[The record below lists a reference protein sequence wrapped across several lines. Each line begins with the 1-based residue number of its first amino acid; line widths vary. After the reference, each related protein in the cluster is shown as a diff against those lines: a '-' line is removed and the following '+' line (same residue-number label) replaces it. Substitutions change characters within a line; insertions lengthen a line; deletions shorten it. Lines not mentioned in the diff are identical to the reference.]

1 VGKGWKFFLLGW
13 ALILAGGFLAHQIQ
27 TAGGVRVEDVRLTGT
42 GGVPMSALL
51 YIPPTATRDH
61 PAPGI
66 LAVHG
71 YINSR
76 ETQDGFAISLA
87 RAGYVVLALD
97 QTGHGYSGGIVGAN
111 GFGGPDGLKYLRSLD
126 VVDANNI
133 GLEGHSMGGWAVL
146 KAAEAM
152 PDAYKAM
159 VLEGSGP
166 GVLGTRAG
174 TPDFPRNVAVVFSR
188 YDEFAR
194 LMWAVPRAWDVGDS
208 AKLKTL
214 FGATDAIT
222 PGHLHG
228 DLAAG
233 TARQLYTPVTTHPGD
248 HISRDAIGDAVEWF
262 GKSLQGGKPG
272 RGDSVWVWKEIG
284 TLAAF
289 VGFVLLML
297 GSFELYLRLPG
308 LARLALPQ
316 DPVRETRDARWWI
329 LLAAAALVP
338 VLTFYP
344 FMGLGQTLMPPSR
357 LFPQSITNQ
366 ILVWAAL
373 NAVITLILGRI
384 IKAPKPR
391 INARTRGALAIAL
404 LTVATGHLSLLLAD
418 FLFKV
423 DFRFWVVALKLLS
436 PRQFGWFL
444 VYLIPYTLCFGV
456 MSRALSGL
464 AIRGDSA
471 ARQYATALAALA
483 GGFLLLVVAQ
493 YAPLFLG
500 GALLVPE
507 QALNAIISIQFL
519 PLMAVVAVILVFT
532 ARHTASP
539 LPGAAI
545 CGLFVTWYIVAGTA
559 VQFAG
564 S

>member
-1 VGKGWKFFLLGW
+1 MSKGWKLFLLGW
-13 ALILAGGFLAHQIQ
+13 ALIFGGSFLAHRIQ
-27 TAGGVRVEDVRLTGT
+27 TSGGIRIEDVRFTGT
-42 GGVPMSALL
+42 GGTPMSALL

-76 ETQDGFAISLA
+76 ETQDGFAITLA

-97 QTGHGYSGGIVGAN
+97 QTGHGYSGGTVGAN
-111 GFGGPDGLKYLRSLD
+111 GFGGPDGLKYLRGLD

-133 GLEGHSMGGWAVL
+133 GLEGHSMGGWTVL

-152 PDAYKAM
+152 PDGYKAM
-159 VLEGSGP
+159 VLEGSGT
-166 GVLGTRAG
+166 GVLGTRDG

-188 YDEFAR
+188 YDEFAK
-194 LMWAVPRAWDVGDS
+194 LMWGVPRAWEVGGS
-208 AKLKTL
+208 EKLKAL
-214 FGATDAIT
+214 FGAAAAIA
-222 PGHLHG
+222 PGRMHG
-228 DLAAG
+228 DIAAG
-233 TARQLYTPVTTHPGD
+233 TARQLYMPVTTHPGD
-248 HISRDAIGDAVEWF
+248 HISREAIGDAVEWF
-262 GKSLQGGKPG
+262 GKTLQGGTPG
-272 RGDSVWVWKEIG
+272 RGDSIWIWKEMG

-289 VGFVLLML
+289 IGFVLMML
-297 GSFELYLRLPG
+297 GAFDLYLRLPG
-308 LARLALPQ
+308 FAWLALPQ
-316 DPVRETRDARWWI
+316 DPSRETRDARWWI
-329 LLAAAALVP
+329 ALAAAALIP
-338 VLTFYP
+338 VITFYS
-344 FMGLGQTLMPPSR
+344 FMGLGQMAMPPSR

-373 NAVITLILGRI
+373 NAVITLVLSRML
-384 IKAPKPR
+384 KSRKPR
-391 INARTRGALAIAL
+391 FNPRDRGALVIAL
-404 LTVATGHLSLLLAD
+404 LTVATGYLSLLLAD

-444 VYLIPYTLCFGV
+444 FYLIPYTLCFAV
-456 MSRALSGL
+456 MSRALSAL
-464 AIRGDSA
+464 AIQGDSA
-471 ARQYATALAALA
+471 ARQYGSALAALA
-483 GGFLLLVVAQ
+483 GGFLLFIVAQ

-519 PLMAVVAVILVFT
+519 PLMAVVATILVFT
-532 ARHTASP
+532 ARRTASP
-539 LPGAAI
+539 WPGAYV